1 MAGWEHDEDRAG
13 VHADVRAGRSD
24 SGHARGAGPAHLAPS
39 GSSFP
44 RAVRGD
50 RRAAAPRLRHSL
62 PPGDLS
68 LRGWRDAH
76 LGSFPYTPPVAEIYA
91 LHACLEQYLAE
102 GADAVLAR
110 HRAAAHAT
118 RAGAR
123 AMGLRLWAADEAI
136 CPDTVTALRM
146 PDGVAEADVR
156 AIARS
161 ESGVMLSGGQAGL
174 PVVQI
179 GHMGPAAY
187 PLGPVIGLVAL
198 GRALRRAGAAADV
211 GAAVEAALGHD
222 LLYPPA

>member
-1 MAGWEHDEDRAG
+1 MFTLTP
-13 VHADVRAGRSD
+13 
-24 SGHARGAGPAHLAPS
+24 GPAGATPATLAALGQPILHHQDPAFRALYGETVELLHRAFGTAS
-39 GSSFP
+39 RPVIFP
-44 RAVRGD
+44 GEAVVGLE
-50 RRAAAPRLRHSL
+50 AAAASL
-62 PPGDLS
+62 IAPGD
-68 LRGWRDAH
+68 
-76 LGSFPYTPPVAEIYA
+76 V
-91 LHACLEQYLAE
+91 
-102 GADAVLAR
+102 VLNLVSGVFG
-110 HRAAAHAT
+110 RA
-118 RAGAR
+118 
-123 AMGLRLWAADEAI
+123 
-136 CPDTVTALRM
+136 DTVTALRM

-179 GHMGPAAY
+179 GHIGPAAY